1 MAEHRPAVT
10 FLCHGESSTGV
21 MHPLEGYGDLCHR
34 YGSLF
39 LVDTVA
45 SIGGAPFH
53 ADESKVKLSLF
64 SNSSIVNGILTLVY
78 QMI

>member
-1 MAEHRPAVT
+1 
-10 FLCHGESSTGV
+10 

-64 SNSSIVNGILTLVY
+64 SNSILSSIANGVLTLASIWNDIAIDNACKSGLKNFGY
-78 QMI
+78 